1 MEKSK
6 QNEKY
11 REEVKKIIYGVLVLI
26 GGVLY

>member
-6 QNEKY
+6 KNEKY

-26 GGVLY
+26 GGV